1 METGKFF
8 QELDSMFRNGNIKDA
23 ETYVMGSMERVTE
36 EKNLP
41 ALLAMANELGGIYRV
56 TNRLEEAKKV
66 YGAAVEI
73 IRLLGLEN
81 AEQHGTTLLNL
92 GSVYTEANEPSE
104 ALRLYEEAE
113 AIFQRVGLESEY
125 QMAALYNNR
134 SHAFDKLGEPEKALA
149 WAEKAMGIIR
159 KLEDYDAE
167 LATTYTTLA
176 ARCSKLMRYDEA
188 WDYLKEAETIFLK
201 LPGKPNVHY
210 AAALNSL
217 GEICYRRGS
226 YEEAAAYFEKAL
238 KIIGENYGENQSYRD
253 VSANLARVR
262 EAASGKAPA
271 ASGQL
276 SAASGTRRLSGLEMA
291 EAYYNEYGKRMI
303 EENFSEYT
311 KYMAAGLVG
320 EGSECFGF
328 DDGLSESHDYGPGFC
343 IWLPDEIYESAG
355 RRMQEEYDK
364 LPKSYLGRRRMETT
378 EGAGR
383 VGVFSIREFYRRY
396 TGCDGIPENQIAWLF
411 APETSLATAVN
422 GRVFEDHS
430 GEFTK
435 IRNGLLDFYPRDVYL
450 KKLTARMAMMSQA
463 GQYNYERCMKRGEY
477 GAAYLSCG
485 EFIKNAGS
493 IVYLLNHKYMPFY
506 KWMFRGMGALSRL
519 GEVKPML
526 ERLAAAPDLP
536 ENTAGKVSLIEEIC
550 VLVRDELERQGLV
563 GGKDPFLNSH
573 CRDVISLISDP
584 QIRKLPVMFDG
595 R

>member
-8 QELDSMFRNGNIKDA
+8 QELDTMFRNGNIKDA

-92 GSVYTEANEPSE
+92 GSVYTEANEPSA
-104 ALRLYEEAE
+104 ALQLYEEAE
-113 AIFQRVGLESEY
+113 AIFQRVGLETEY

-134 SHAFDKLGEPEKALA
+134 SHAFDKLGEPEKALV
-149 WAEKAMGIIR
+149 WAEKAMTVIR

-167 LATTYTTLA
+167 LATTYSTLA

-188 WDYLKEAETIFLK
+188 WDYLKEAEAIFLK

-253 VSANLARVR
+253 VSANLARVK
-262 EAASGKAPA
+262 EAA
-271 ASGQL
+271 ASEK
-276 SAASGTRRLSGLEMA
+276 RRMTGMEVA
-291 EAYYNEYGKRMI
+291 EAYYNEYGKRML
-303 EENFSEYT
+303 EKNFSDSI
-311 KYMAAGLVG
+311 KYMAVGLVG

-328 DDGLSESHDYGPGFC
+328 DDSLSESHDYGPGFC
-343 IWLPDEIYESAG
+343 IWLPDEIYKSVG
-355 RRMQEEYDK
+355 PRMQEEYDK
-364 LPKSYLGRRRMETT
+364 LPKSYLGRRRIETA

-411 APETSLATAVN
+411 APETNLATAVN
-422 GRVFEDHS
+422 GKVFEDHL

-506 KWMFRGMGALSRL
+506 KWMFRGMEGLSRL
-519 GEVKPML
+519 GEVKQML
-526 ERLAAAPDLP
+526 ERLAAVPDLP
-536 ENTAGKVSLIEEIC
+536 ENTAEKVSLIEEVC
-550 VLVRDELERQGLV
+550 VLVRNELERQGLV

-573 CRDVISLISDP
+573 CRNVISLISDP
-584 QIRKLPVMFDG
+584 QIRNLPVMFDG